1 MNDLISREEAI
12 NGFYEMASDID
23 HLCTVGDYISF
34 LESLSAQPE
43 LVNDSPELNK
53 LFGELKEKY
62 EWAKRQEWIFNPL
75 GYALYYVWKEY
86 DERGELL

>member
-1 MNDLISREEAI
+1 MRKDVIYREDAI
-12 NGFYEMASDID
+12 DAAKHAWAKGLEP
-23 HLCTVGDYISF
+23 TQYIELVSPVQ
-34 LESLSAQPE
+34 SE